1 MLYGHFSLYPFP
13 SSASTLHRRPGNVFK
28 RVTLLFC
35 DLWVR
40 APKRSEPDFL
50 QVKNECSTTVV
61 RLSQQIF
68 DLESSSVNIKD
79 TKIARMRQIV
89 FGRNSTAIFIVQ
101 FTLII

>member
-35 DLWVR
+35 D
-40 APKRSEPDFL
+40 PKRSEPDFL